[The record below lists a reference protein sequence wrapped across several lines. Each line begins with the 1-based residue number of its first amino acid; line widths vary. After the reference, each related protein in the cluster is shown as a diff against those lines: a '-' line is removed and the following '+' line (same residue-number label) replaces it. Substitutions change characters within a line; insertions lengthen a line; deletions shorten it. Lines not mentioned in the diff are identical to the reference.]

1 MLKRQLDKTKDNFVG
16 HVVHPN
22 WVISFI
28 DLMVGN
34 TLPIEGKRPK
44 YFPLHCKGRPRKSAD
59 NPGSGCA
66 RVREFAKH
74 ADVYGYGSI
83 GDRKGM
89 RVIRFGDF
97 YSAHWALCI
106 CKVVKRHR
114 KSREIF
120 GESIETTVS
129 AFESVKKVGLEF
141 HGRGVRSKVM

>member
-1 MLKRQLDKTKDNFVG
+1 MLECQLNKTKDNFGG

-22 WVISFI
+22 WVISLI
-28 DLMVGN
+28 DFMVGN
-34 TLPIEGKRPK
+34 TLHIEAKRPK
-44 YFPLHCKGRPRKSAD
+44 HFPLQCKGRPRKSAD
-59 NPGSGCA
+59 NSGSGCA
-66 RVREFAKH
+66 RGREFAKH

-89 RVIRFGDF
+89 KVIRFGDF

-106 CKVVKRHR
+106 CKVVKCHG
-114 KSREIF
+114 KYGEIF

-129 AFESVKKVGLEF
+129 AFESVNKVGLEF